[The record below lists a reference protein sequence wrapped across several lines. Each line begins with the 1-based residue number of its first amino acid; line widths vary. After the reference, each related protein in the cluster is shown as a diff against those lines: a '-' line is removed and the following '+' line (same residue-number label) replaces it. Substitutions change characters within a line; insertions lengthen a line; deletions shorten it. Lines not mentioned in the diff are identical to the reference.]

1 MKVLFAGG
9 GTGGHINPALAI
21 ASIIQSH
28 QPDAE
33 FCCRNAEWD
42 GGKVSTTVWVSARN
56 H

>member
-9 GTGGHINPALAI
+9 GTGGRRI
-21 ASIIQSH
+21 
-28 QPDAE
+28 
-33 FCCRNAEWD
+33 FVCRNAEWD